1 MKDESKEKH
10 ALNINVS
17 IGELLNSETVLKR
30 KKRTEEDR
38 KREMFENIVTS
49 LEKASIRS
57 ELTVLDLGL
66 DFSKYDE
73 PFYTMIDSLLE
84 LNFGKNAVDLI
95 YFYIFDRVDE
105 EGNERT
111 LADEDGNEYPI
122 QTPSDLWNLI
132 QIINNTKKK

>member
-1 MKDESKEKH
+1 MKDESKENH

-49 LEKASIRS
+49 LEKTSIRS

-73 PFYTMIDSLLE
+73 PFYTMIDGLLE

-111 LADEDGNEYPI
+111 LTDEDKNEYPI
-122 QTPSDLWNLI
+122 QTPSDLWDLI
-132 QIINNTKKK
+132 QILSTTKKK